1 MIFVQN
7 CTNTDIF
14 IYTLHICLINI
25 HMLCVYL
32 QIIINSIVQLK
43 LYMLK

>member
-7 CTNTDIF
+7 CTNTDTDIF

-25 HMLCVYL
+25 YIYMLCVYL
-32 QIIINSIVQLK
+32 QVIINSIAQLK
-43 LYMLK
+43 